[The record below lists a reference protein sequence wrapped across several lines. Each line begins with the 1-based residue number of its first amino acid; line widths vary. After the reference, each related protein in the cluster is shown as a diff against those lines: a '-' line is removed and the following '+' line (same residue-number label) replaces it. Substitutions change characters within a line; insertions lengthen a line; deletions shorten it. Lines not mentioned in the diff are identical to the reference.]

1 LLSGVQS
8 RSPGPERQADD
19 SAAVGILQLAV
30 RETFTNRTEKML
42 TSRTVLRALAV
53 ATALLATQAAAQSGT
68 ARQATARAQL
78 APATYRPE
86 FGTMW
91 TFDAPPL
98 DYWRKTYNFAPDQ
111 NWLDH
116 VRLSAV
122 RLPNCS
128 ASFVSSRGLVMTN
141 HHCGRECTAGAST
154 ADSNYIQ
161 TGFAARTLADEKKC
175 AGLYVDQLQSIQNV
189 TDRVR
194 AAITGTTPAAQA
206 SQRNAVISQ
215 IQTECNQQTQLNCQV
230 VSLYNGGIY
239 SVYRYRRFSDI
250 RLVMAP
256 EADIAFFGGD
266 PDNFT
271 YPRYDL
277 DLTLLRV
284 YENGQ
289 PYTPTDYLK
298 WSPAGAVEDEL
309 VFVVG
314 NPGSTGRLNTISQM
328 DYLRDVG
335 YPASLAAYKRSLAIY
350 DQLSRTDTSA
360 ARRYQNDVF
369 GIANS
374 QKAVTGYR
382 AGLLDTLSMAK
393 KRAFEQEFRARIA
406 ADPKLQAQYG
416 GTWDA
421 IAKAQSELAT
431 FTPQLRYRGFGG
443 GSTLLQLAAGV
454 IRVASESG
462 KPDSARLVQY
472 RGAGLNNIRNQIT
485 QPIPI
490 DTAFE
495 RLAIA
500 AQLRAAQT
508 DLPAND
514 PFLRVALNG
523 RTPDA
528 VAADLVRNTKLG
540 DPAFRQSLLQGGTAA
555 INASTDPLIVWARAV
570 DPLNRD
576 VTARATAL
584 NAIITANSEKIGQAL
599 FAAYGTALPPDA
611 TFTLRISDGVVK
623 SFPSNGT
630 IAPYKTTFYGLY
642 ERSAAFDDKDPFKLP
657 DRWVQRKASLD
668 LSTPYNFVSTNDII
682 GGNSGSPVINKNA
695 EVVGLVFDSNIE
707 GISNR
712 FIFSSAV
719 GRTVSVHS
727 QGIVEALRKMYDGSR
742 IADEL
747 TGR

>member
-1 LLSGVQS
+1 
-8 RSPGPERQADD
+8 
-19 SAAVGILQLAV
+19 
-30 RETFTNRTEKML
+30 ML
-42 TSRTVLRALAV
+42 TSRSVIRAFALASTLV
-53 ATALLATQAAAQSGT
+53 VSSQASAQSAT
-68 ARQATARAQL
+68 ARQSSATQL
-78 APATYRPE
+78 PPATYKPE

-98 DYWRKTYNFAPDQ
+98 DYWRRTYNWAPDQ
-111 NWLDH
+111 KWLDH
-116 VRLSAV
+116 VRLSSV

-141 HHCGRECTAGAST
+141 HHCGRECTAAASP

-161 TGFAARTLADEKKC
+161 TGFAAAALTDEKKC
-175 AGLYVDQLQSIQNV
+175 AGLYVDQLQSIQDV
-189 TDRVR
+189 TARVR
-194 AAITGTTPAAQA
+194 AAITGTTPADQAAQR
-206 SQRNAVISQ
+206 SAVIAQ
-215 IQTECNQQTQLNCQV
+215 LQTECNQQTQLTCQV
-230 VSLYNGGIY
+230 VTLYQGGMYSL
-239 SVYRYRRFSDI
+239 YRYRRFNDI

-256 EADIAFFGGD
+256 EGDIAFFGGD

-271 YPRYDL
+271 FPRYDL

-289 PYTPTDYLK
+289 PYAPTDYLK
-298 WSPAGAVEDEL
+298 WSKAGAVENEL

-328 DYLRDVG
+328 NFLRDVS
-335 YPASLAAYKRSLAIY
+335 YPATLAAYKRSLAIY
-350 DQLSRTDTSA
+350 AQLAATDTSA

-369 GIANS
+369 GVANS

-393 KRAFEQEFRARIA
+393 KRAFEQELRARIA

-416 GTWDA
+416 GTFDA
-421 IAKAQSELAT
+421 IAAAQRELAT
-431 FTPQLRYRGFGG
+431 FNPQLRYTGFAG
-443 GSTLLQLAAGV
+443 GSTLLPMAAQIV
-454 IRVASESG
+454 RIASESG
-462 KPDSARLVQY
+462 KPDSARLAPY
-472 RGAGLNNIRNQIT
+472 RGQGIVNMTGMLSR
-485 QPIPI
+485 PVPI

-500 AQLRAAQT
+500 AQLRAAQSE
-508 DLPAND
+508 LPAND
-514 PFLRVALNG
+514 PFLRAALGGRSPDEVA
-523 RTPDA
+523 T
-528 VAADLVRNTKLG
+528 AAVRNTRVG
-540 DPAFRQSLLQGGTAA
+540 DPAFRQSLLQGGAA
-555 INASTDPLIVWARAV
+555 AVAASTDPMIVLARSI
-570 DPLNRD
+570 DPLNRT
-576 VTARATAL
+576 VTARAAAL
-584 NAIITANSEKIGQAL
+584 NAIIASNSEKIGQAL

-657 DRWVQRKASLD
+657 KRWVDRRANLD
-668 LSTPYNFVSTNDII
+668 LTTPYNFVSTNDII
-682 GGNSGSPVINKNA
+682 GGNSGSPVINRNA

-712 FIFSSAV
+712 FIFSSEI

-727 QGIVEALRKMYDGSR
+727 RGITEALRKMYDGSR
-742 IADEL
+742 IANEL
-747 TGR
+747 QGQ

>member
-1 LLSGVQS
+1 MPTM
-8 RSPGPERQADD
+8 RSVFRP
-19 SAAVGILQLAV
+19 L
-30 RETFTNRTEKML
+30 
-42 TSRTVLRALAV
+42 ALA
-53 ATALLATQAAAQSGT
+53 AALAASTHAGAQSGT
-68 ARQATARAQL
+68 ARQASARAQL
-78 APATYRPE
+78 APATYKPE

-98 DYWRKTYNFAPDQ
+98 DYWRRTYGFAPDQ
-111 NWLDH
+111 KWLDH

-141 HHCGRECTAGAST
+141 HHCGRECTASAST
-154 ADSNYIQ
+154 PDSNYIQ

-194 AAITGTTPAAQA
+194 AAITGRTPTEQAAQR
-206 SQRNAVISQ
+206 SAVISQ

-230 VSLYNGGIY
+230 VSLYNGGMY
-239 SVYRYRRFSDI
+239 SLYRYRRFNDL

-289 PYTPTDYLK
+289 PYAPTDYLK
-298 WSPAGAVEDEL
+298 WSAAGAGENEL

-314 NPGSTGRLNTISQM
+314 NPGSTGRLNTIAQM
-328 DYLRDVG
+328 EYLRDVG
-335 YPASLAAYKRSLAIY
+335 YPASLASYKRALGIYAELA
-350 DQLSRTDTSA
+350 RTDTSA

-369 GIANS
+369 GVANS

-382 AGLLDTLSMAK
+382 AGLLDTASMAK

-406 ADPKLQAQYG
+406 ADPRLQAQYG
-416 GTWDA
+416 STFDE
-421 IAKAQSELAT
+421 IARAQRELAT
-431 FTPQLRYRGFGG
+431 FSPQLRYRSFGG
-443 GSTLLQLAAGV
+443 NSTLLQLAAGL

-462 KPDSARLVQY
+462 KPDSARLMQY
-472 RGAGLNNIRNQIT
+472 RGPGLNNIRNQLT

-500 AQLRAAQT
+500 AQLRAAQS

-514 PFLRVALNG
+514 PFLRTALNG
-523 RTPDA
+523 RTPEA
-528 VAADLVRNTKLG
+528 VAADLVRNTRLG
-540 DPAFRQSLLQGGTAA
+540 DVAFRQSLLQGGTAA
-555 INASTDPLIVWARAV
+555 ISASTDPLIVWARGV
-570 DPLNRD
+570 DPLNRE
-576 VTARATAL
+576 VTARANAL

-611 TFTLRISDGVVK
+611 TFTLRISDGLVK

-657 DRWVQRKASLD
+657 QRWVQRKNSLD
-668 LSTPYNFVSTNDII
+668 LNTPYNFVSTNDII
-682 GGNSGSPVINKNA
+682 GGNSGSPVVNKNG

-712 FIFSSAV
+712 FIFSSEV

>member
-1 LLSGVQS
+1 
-8 RSPGPERQADD
+8 
-19 SAAVGILQLAV
+19 
-30 RETFTNRTEKML
+30 ML
-42 TSRTVLRALAV
+42 TSRSALGALAL
-53 ATALLATQAAAQSGT
+53 AAALIVSTQASGQVTT
-68 ARQATARAQL
+68 ARPASTQL
-78 APATYRPE
+78 PPATYRTE

-98 DYWRKTYNFAPDQ
+98 EYWRKTYGFAPDQ
-111 NWLDH
+111 KWLDH
-116 VRLSAV
+116 VRLSSV

-128 ASFVSSRGLVMTN
+128 ASFVSARGLVMTN
-141 HHCGRECTAGAST
+141 HHCGRDCTASSSP
-154 ADSNYIQ
+154 ADSNYIE
-161 TGFAARTLADEKKC
+161 TGFAAGTLADEKKC

-194 AAITGTTPAAQA
+194 GAITGKTPAEQAAQ
-206 SQRNAVISQ
+206 RTAVIGQ
-215 IQTECNQQTQLNCQV
+215 LQTECNQQTQLTCQV
-230 VSLYNGGIY
+230 VTLYQGGIY
-239 SVYRYRRFSDI
+239 SLYRYRRFSDI

-256 EADIAFFGGD
+256 EGDIAFFGGD

-289 PYTPTDYLK
+289 PYSPPDYLK
-298 WSPAGAVEDEL
+298 WSAAGSVENEL

-314 NPGSTGRLNTISQM
+314 NPGSTGRLNTIAQM
-328 DYLRDVG
+328 EFLRDVG
-335 YPASLAAYKRSLAIY
+335 YPATLASYKRALAIY
-350 DQLSRTDTSA
+350 AELARRDTSA

-369 GIANS
+369 GVANS

-382 AGLLDTLSMAK
+382 AGLIDTLSMAK

-421 IAKAQSELAT
+421 IAAAQRELAT
-431 FTPQLRYRGFGG
+431 FSPQLRYRGFGG
-443 GSTLLQLAAGV
+443 ASTLLQLGAGLV
-454 IRVASESG
+454 RVATESG
-462 KPDSARLVQY
+462 KPDSARLPQY
-472 RGAGLNNIRNQIT
+472 RGPAINNMKT
-485 QPIPI
+485 QLSNPIPI

-500 AQLRAAQT
+500 AQLRAAQG

-514 PFLRVALNG
+514 PFLQVALRG

-528 VAADLVRNTKLG
+528 VAADLVKNTRVG
-540 DPAFRQSLLQGGTAA
+540 DPTFRQSLLSGGEAA
-555 INASTDPLIVWARAV
+555 VNASTDPLIVWVRAV
-570 DPLNRD
+570 DPLNRA
-576 VTARATAL
+576 VTARASAL
-584 NAIITANSEKIGQAL
+584 NAIIATNSEKIGQAI

-657 DRWVQRKASLD
+657 QRWVQRKNNLD
-668 LSTPYNFVSTNDII
+668 LSTPYNFVTTNDII

-707 GISNR
+707 GVSNR
-712 FIFSSAV
+712 FIFSTEVA
-719 GRTVSVHS
+719 RTVSVHS
-727 QGIVEALRKMYDGSR
+727 RGIVEALRKMYDGSR